1 VAQTILVVDDEPH
14 LVDLLTSILEQN
26 DYSVIE
32 AGSGREA
39 IAKAREFMPDL
50 ILLDVMLPGM
60 DGFETLK
67 ELRQVTNAPVIM
79 LTVQANEADRVR
91 GLELGADDYIAKPFS
106 HRELV
111 SRVKAALRRAGM
123 APTVSSDGVI
133 KIDDR
138 LSFDLDKREV
148 IVDNQS
154 IKLRPTEYRLLAQ
167 LVKNAGRL
175 LTHEALLTRVWGRE
189 YRDDTQL
196 LRLYITYLRQKI
208 EPDPAHPRYILN
220 ERGLG
225 YRFVDFAQL
234 GDLAYY
240 NQNHL
245 ITQICHKEEADTV
258 AGVGLSTSLA
268 RRLSVVFRL

>member
-1 VAQTILVVDDEPH
+1 MAQTIMVVDDEPH

-32 AGSGREA
+32 AGSEREA

-111 SRVKAALRRAGM
+111 SRVKAALRRAAM
-123 APTVSSDGVI
+123 APTISSDGI
-133 KIDDR
+133 IRIDDR

-154 IKLRPTEYRLLAQ
+154 VKLRPTEYRLLAQ

-208 EPDPAHPRYILN
+208 EPDPAHPKYILN

-234 GDLAYY
+234 CNYSVTRNPPYFTLR
-240 NQNHL
+240 Q
-245 ITQICHKEEADTV
+245 TPPSRWRMRP
-258 AGVGLSTSLA
+258 LSPTAHESLPA
-268 RRLSVVFRL
+268 PT

>member
-1 VAQTILVVDDEPH
+1 MAQTILVVDDEPH

-26 DYSVIE
+26 DYNVIE
-32 AGSGREA
+32 AGNGREA
-39 IAKAREFMPDL
+39 ISKARELIPDL

-67 ELRQVTNAPVIM
+67 DLRLVTNAPVIM
-79 LTVQANEADRVR
+79 LTVQASEADRVR

-106 HRELV
+106 HRELI
-111 SRVKAALRRAGM
+111 SRVKAALRRAAM
-123 APTVSSDGVI
+123 APTVSNDGLI

-138 LSFDLDKREV
+138 LSFDQDKREV
-148 IVDNQS
+148 IVDGHS
-154 IKLRPTEYRLLAQ
+154 VKLRPTEFRLLAQ

-208 EPDPAHPRYILN
+208 EQDPSHPKYILN

-225 YRFVDFAQL
+225 YRFVDFDQ
-234 GDLAYY
+234 
-240 NQNHL
+240 
-245 ITQICHKEEADTV
+245 
-258 AGVGLSTSLA
+258 
-268 RRLSVVFRL
+268 